1 VIAMTKHTDLEVII
15 SNAAALP
22 ALIKNIFADW
32 KTFRLLM
39 KEADY
44 LADEYDK
51 YGRIL
56 DELESYDPTG
66 RETAAPSADDLRL
79 DGHMKNK
86 IARCGARL
94 DKIDRDDLYDIDEHG
109 DRVLK
114 KTVIAER
121 LAMMLSTLVG
131 EPSNPKAALAMMLQH
146 IFDAEIS
153 YPALES
159 GCRDIEAGPK
169 PYAHRNPGEFLK
181 VFTAEEERWRRRRE
195 AISGLEELVE
205 YVLTFIPEA
214 QARFALAQARFVLAQ
229 AKDKAKSAA
238 YDLSNATSWLERAE
252 TTVDAKQKAVDA
264 ANQELE
270 RAIAARTRAKQQFTD
285 AVAIKQA
292 ADAALAALEQQGGKS
307 T

>member
-1 VIAMTKHTDLEVII
+1 MGARAAAKPKRKAQASGQRNGYQRREKTDLASMMHRTRSDDVIAMTKHTDLQVIT

-22 ALIKNIFADW
+22 ALAQKIFADW

-44 LADEYDK
+44 LADEHDK

-56 DELESYDPTG
+56 DELESYEPTG
-66 RETAAPSADDLRL
+66 RESEPPSADYLKL

-86 IARCGARL
+86 IARCGAWL
-94 DKIDRDDLYDIDEHG
+94 DKIDSDDLYDIDEHG

-114 KTVIAER
+114 KTIVADR
-121 LAMMLSTLVG
+121 LGMMLSTLVG

-146 IFDAEIS
+146 IFAAELS

-181 VFTAEEERWRRRRE
+181 VFTAEEERWRRRLE
-195 AISGLEELVE
+195 AISGTRRACGVCAD
-205 YVLTFIPEA
+205 VHPGGA
-214 QARFALAQARFVLAQ
+214 GAL
-229 AKDKAKSAA
+229 
-238 YDLSNATSWLERAE
+238 RAG
-252 TTVDAKQKAVDA
+252 AS
-264 ANQELE
+264 
-270 RAIAARTRAKQQFTD
+270 
-285 AVAIKQA
+285 
-292 ADAALAALEQQGGKS
+292 QGQG
-307 T
+307 

>member
-1 VIAMTKHTDLEVII
+1 MAKHTDLQVITN
-15 SNAAALP
+15 NAAALP
-22 ALIKNIFADW
+22 ALAQKLFADW

-39 KEADY
+39 EQADY

-56 DELESYDPTG
+56 DELENYEPTG
-66 RETAAPSADDLRL
+66 HESAPPSGDYLKL
-79 DGHMKNK
+79 GGHLKK
-86 IARCGARL
+86 TLARCGAWF
-94 DKIDRDDLYDIDEHG
+94 DKIDTDDLYDIDEHG

-114 KTVIAER
+114 KTIVADR
-121 LAMMLSTLVG
+121 LGMMLSTLVG

-146 IFDAEIS
+146 IFAAELS

-159 GCRDIEAGPK
+159 GCREIEAGPK
-169 PYAHRNPGEFLK
+169 PFAHRNPGEFLK
-181 VFTAEEERWRRRRE
+181 VFTAEEQRWRRRRD
-195 AISGLEELVE
+195 AISGLEELAE
-205 YVLTFIPEA
+205 YVLTFITQA
-214 QARFALAQARFVLAQ
+214 QARFALAQAKR
-229 AKDKAKSAA
+229 KADSAA
-238 YDLSNATSWLERAE
+238 HGLSNAISLLSRSEM
-252 TTVDAKQKAVDA
+252 TVGAKQKVVDA

-270 RAIAARTRAKQQFTD
+270 DAITLRTRFKQQFTD